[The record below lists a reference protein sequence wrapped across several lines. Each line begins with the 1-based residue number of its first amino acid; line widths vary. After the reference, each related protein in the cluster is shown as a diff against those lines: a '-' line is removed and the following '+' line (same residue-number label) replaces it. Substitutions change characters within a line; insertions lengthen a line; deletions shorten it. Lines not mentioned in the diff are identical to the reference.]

1 MPIKDCAGGHCWLF
15 LHFFVRKQ
23 LHCFQHA
30 YYTYI
35 WIAEQCFFCH
45 HMILEKPLIDN
56 LELIARQVVEG
67 FIIGLH
73 KSPFHGFS
81 VEFAEHRLYNPGD
94 PLRHIDWRVYGRT
107 DKLFIKRFEEETNL
121 RCCVV
126 LDTSSSMQYPD
137 DAKKLNK
144 QQFSCVAAASLFQL
158 LKRQLDASSL
168 VLFDEKVNYFSE
180 CRSTH
185 SHYRMLTNELQKT
198 IDHKSE
204 HKKTSAAAALHLVAE
219 QMHKRSLV
227 VIFSDM
233 MDDTEHIE
241 DLFSALQH
249 LRYNKHEVILFHV
262 MDGAHELQFEFENR
276 PYEFVDME
284 SGDRIKLQPQQIK
297 EQYIS
302 RIKDFQQMIE
312 NRCHQYQVDRVA
324 VDLSKPVDE
333 VLHAFLIKR
342 NKLM

>member
-1 MPIKDCAGGHCWLF
+1 
-15 LHFFVRKQ
+15 
-23 LHCFQHA
+23 
-30 YYTYI
+30 
-35 WIAEQCFFCH
+35 
-45 HMILEKPLIDN
+45 MILQQPLTDN
-56 LELIARQVVEG
+56 LELLARQVVEG

-121 RCCVV
+121 RCCLVV
-126 LDTSSSMQYPD
+126 DTSSSMQFPKD
-137 DAKKLNK
+137 DKKLNK
-144 QQFSCVAAASLFQL
+144 LQFSCVAAASLLQL
-158 LKRQLDASSL
+158 LKRQLDAAAL
-168 VLFDEKVNYFSE
+168 ALFDEQVNYLSD
-180 CRSTH
+180 CRSAH
-185 SHYRMLTNELQKT
+185 SHHRMLINELQKT
-198 IDHKSE
+198 LDTNTENKVTNAA
-204 HKKTSAAAALHLVAE
+204 KTLHLVAE
-219 QMHKRSLV
+219 QMHKRSLI

-233 MDDTEHIE
+233 MDDADNIE
-241 DLFSALQH
+241 DLFSAMQH
-249 LRYNKHEVILFHV
+249 LRYNKHEVILFHIV
-262 MDGAHELQFEFENR
+262 DGAQELEFEFEDR

-284 SGDRIKLQPQQIK
+284 SGERIKLQPHQVK

-302 RIKDFQQMIE
+302 KMRHFQETIE

-324 VDLSKPVDE
+324 VDLSKPVEE

>member
-1 MPIKDCAGGHCWLF
+1 
-15 LHFFVRKQ
+15 
-23 LHCFQHA
+23 
-30 YYTYI
+30 
-35 WIAEQCFFCH
+35 
-45 HMILEKPLIDN
+45 MILQQPLTDN

-126 LDTSSSMQYPD
+126 LDTSSSMYFPVD
-137 DAKKLNK
+137 DKKLSK
-144 QQFSCVAAASLFQL
+144 LQFSCVAAASLLQL
-158 LKRQLDASSL
+158 LKRQLDAAAL
-168 VLFDEKVNYFSE
+168 VKFDSQVNYFSD
-180 CRSTH
+180 CRSAH
-185 SHYRMLTNELQKT
+185 SHYRMLMNELQRT
-198 IDHKSE
+198 LETTSE
-204 HKKTSAAAALHLVAE
+204 NKVTNAAKALHLVAE

-227 VIFSDM
+227 VVFSDM
-233 MDDTEHIE
+233 MDDSDNIE
-241 DLFSALQH
+241 DMFSALQH

-262 MDGAHELQFEFENR
+262 VDGTQELEFEFENR

-284 SGDRIKLQPQQIK
+284 TGDRIKLQPQQIK

-302 RIKDFQQMIE
+302 RMRDFQIMIE
-312 NRCHQYQVDRVA
+312 NRCHQYQIDRVA

>member
-1 MPIKDCAGGHCWLF
+1 
-15 LHFFVRKQ
+15 
-23 LHCFQHA
+23 
-30 YYTYI
+30 
-35 WIAEQCFFCH
+35 
-45 HMILEKPLIDN
+45 MILQQPLTDN

-126 LDTSSSMQYPD
+126 LDTSSSMHFPVD
-137 DAKKLNK
+137 DKKLSK
-144 QQFSCVAAASLFQL
+144 LQFSCVAAASLLQL
-158 LKRQLDASSL
+158 LKRQLDAVAL
-168 VLFDEKVNYFSE
+168 VKFDSQVNYFSD
-180 CRSTH
+180 CRSAH
-185 SHYRMLTNELQKT
+185 SHYRMLMNELQRT
-198 IDHKSE
+198 LETTSE
-204 HKKTSAAAALHLVAE
+204 NKVTNAAKALHLVAE

-227 VIFSDM
+227 VVFSDM
-233 MDDTEHIE
+233 MDDSDNIE
-241 DLFSALQH
+241 DMFSALQH

-262 MDGAHELQFEFENR
+262 VDGTQELEFEFENR

-284 SGDRIKLQPQQIK
+284 TGDRIKLQPQQIK
-297 EQYIS
+297 DQYIS
-302 RIKDFQQMIE
+302 RMRDFQIMIE
-312 NRCHQYQVDRVA
+312 NRCHQYQIDRVA